1 MTKTIL
7 VADDSRTIRHVVSLT
22 FVATDIRVVPAE
34 SGRDAIDRIKNDRPD
49 LVLADVG
56 MPGMDGYQ
64 LCQELK
70 QSQATAGIPVVLMAG
85 AFEPFD
91 ERRAQQARA
100 DGHIKK
106 PFETTKL
113 IEQVKTLL
121 AAPPIVAT
129 PISPAQAVPVQPA
142 QPPPPVQPA
151 QPPPPVQ
158 PAQPPPPV
166 QAVRSPAID
175 DLVARP
181 AQPFSPPVAET
192 RGGWDDI
199 PVSDEDESLPMDETS
214 EELEEGEAYA
224 ARAAAYGP
232 SLEPPPAPDPELEAH
247 RRSVDVWALQ
257 DDGSVVPP
265 RTSGA
270 AAEHSFGAEDDFSEE
285 ARPYGSED
293 AMEEE
298 PAAAPMV
305 DAIGQAAAA
314 PIAEAVRPH
323 APGLTKEELVK
334 LAREVIERV
343 AWEVVPELAETIIR
357 EEIRR
362 LLAEE

>member
-22 FVATDIRVVPAE
+22 FVSTDFRVVPAD
-34 SGRDAIDRIKNDRPD
+34 SAKDALDRIKNERPD

-56 MPGMDGYQ
+56 MPGVDGYQ

-70 QSQATAGIPVVLMAG
+70 QSAVTSGIPVVLMAG

-91 ERRAQQARA
+91 EVRAEQARA

-106 PFETTKL
+106 PFETQKL

-121 AAPPIVAT
+121 SAPPRAAAASPAPVSAPIAAAPPPAMQT
-129 PISPAQAVPVQPA
+129 YSSPAP
-142 QPPPPVQPA
+142 
-151 QPPPPVQ
+151 
-158 PAQPPPPV
+158 
-166 QAVRSPAID
+166 RSPAID

-181 AQPFSPPVAET
+181 APAPVAPPAAYAAPAPAAFAAPVAEQPD

-199 PVSDEDESLPMDETS
+199 PVDDSEPMDM
-214 EELEEGEAYA
+214 EEAEEGEAFA

-232 SLEPPPAPDPELEAH
+232 SLEPPPAPDPEQEAQ

-257 DDGSVVPP
+257 DDGSVSPP
-265 RTSGA
+265 RSR
-270 AAEHSFGAEDDFSEE
+270 SVSV
-285 ARPYGSED
+285 PV
-293 AMEEE
+293 EE
-298 PAAAPMV
+298 PEFYDEPSDEMDEPLEDEGLAEPSPMVEAIGRAAAPAV
-305 DAIGQAAAA
+305 AAA
-314 PIAEAVRPH
+314 VQPH
-323 APGLTKEELVK
+323 APGLTKEELVR

-362 LLAEE
+362 LMAEGP

>member
-22 FVATDIRVVPAE
+22 FVSTDFRVVPAD
-34 SGRDAIDRIKNDRPD
+34 SAKDALDRIKNERPD

-56 MPGMDGYQ
+56 MPGVDGYQ
-64 LCQELK
+64 LCQDLK
-70 QSQATAGIPVVLMAG
+70 QGATTAGIPVVLMAG

-91 ERRAQQARA
+91 EVRAEQARA

-106 PFETTKL
+106 PFETQKL

-121 AAPPIVAT
+121 SAPPRAAAPAAP
-129 PISPAQAVPVQPA
+129 QAVPPA
-142 QPPPPVQPA
+142 MQSYSSPA
-151 QPPPPVQ
+151 P
-158 PAQPPPPV
+158 
-166 QAVRSPAID
+166 RSPAVD

-181 AQPFSPPVAET
+181 APAPVAPQPVAPQPVFAAPAASAFAAPVAEQRPMG

-199 PVSDEDESLPMDETS
+199 PVDDSEPMDM
-214 EELEEGEAYA
+214 EEAEEGEAFA

-232 SLEPPPAPDPELEAH
+232 SLEPPPAPDPEQEAQ

-257 DDGSVVPP
+257 DDGSVSPP
-265 RTSGA
+265 RSR
-270 AAEHSFGAEDDFSEE
+270 SVSV
-285 ARPYGSED
+285 PV
-293 AMEEE
+293 EE
-298 PAAAPMV
+298 PEFYDEPGEAPADEPMEDGQDFAEPPPMVEAIGRAAAPAV
-305 DAIGQAAAA
+305 AAA
-314 PIAEAVRPH
+314 VQPH
-323 APGLTKEELVK
+323 APGLTKEELVR

-362 LLAEE
+362 LMAEGD